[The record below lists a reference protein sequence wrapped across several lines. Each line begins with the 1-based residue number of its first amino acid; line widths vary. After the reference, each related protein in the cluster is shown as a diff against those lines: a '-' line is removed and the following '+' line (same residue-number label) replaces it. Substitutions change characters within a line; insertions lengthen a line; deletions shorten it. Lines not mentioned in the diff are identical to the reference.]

1 MNNKIDGFSKLNKN
15 KKIDWIIKNHFES
28 NNDLKK
34 LLKSYWNSN
43 KNVQK
48 NHDEFAENTISNF
61 YYPLGVAPNFLIN
74 NKVFT
79 LPMVTEESSVVAAAC
94 NSAKFWFSRGGFK
107 TKVLNTEKVGQ
118 IHFLF
123 NGNFTRIEKFFNKNK
138 SKLFSS
144 IKELTKN
151 MNKRGGGLKD
161 LEIKNKTGLIRNYYQ
176 LKGTFE
182 TDNAMGANFINSC
195 LEKLA
200 ESFKNLIKDDNDLTN
215 NEKNIE
221 IVMSILS
228 NYTPNC
234 LVKASVSCPIN
245 NLGPFKNLD
254 VKEFTKKFL
263 MAIKIAKNDKYR
275 AVTHNK
281 GIMNGIDAIAMA
293 TGNDFRAIEACAHA
307 YACRS
312 GKYSSLSNAFIEKNN
327 FIFEI
332 QLPLSMGTVGGL
344 TKLHP
349 IVNWSLEL
357 LNFPD
362 SKSLME
368 ITAVAGLAQN
378 FAAIK
383 SLITSG
389 IQKGHMKMH
398 LLNILKQKGASEN
411 QKNEAINY
419 FKKNIVSVSSVEDFL
434 KNT

>member
-1 MNNKIDGFSKLNKN
+1 MNNIINGFSKLTKE
-15 KKIDWIIKNHFES
+15 KKIDWLIKNHFNS
-28 NNDLKK
+28 KNDVKK
-34 LLKSYWNSN
+34 LLKSYWNSK

-74 NKVFT
+74 NKIFT

-94 NSAKFWFSRGGFK
+94 KSAKFWFSRGGFK

-123 NGNFTRIEKFFNKNK
+123 SGKSTKIKKFFHKNK
-138 SKLFSS
+138 SKLVNS
-144 IKELTKN
+144 IYELTKN

-161 LEIKNKTGLIRNYYQ
+161 LEILNKTNLIKNYYQ

-200 ESFKNLIKDDNDLTN
+200 ESFKILIKDDNELDS

-221 IVMSILS
+221 IIMSILS

-234 LVKASVSCPIN
+234 IVKAKVSCPIN
-245 NLGPFKNLD
+245 KLGPFKNM
-254 VKEFTKKFL
+254 KEEEFAKKFL
-263 MAIKIAKNDKYR
+263 IAIKIAKTDEYR

-307 YACRS
+307 YACRR
-312 GKYSSLSNAFIEKNN
+312 GKYSSLSNAFIKNKN

-332 QLPLSMGTVGGL
+332 ELPLSMGTVGGL

-411 QKNEAINY
+411 QKIKAINF
-419 FKKNIVSVSSVEDFL
+419 FKKNIVSVSAVEDFL
-434 KNT
+434 KNS

>member
-1 MNNKIDGFSKLNKN
+1 MNNIINGFSKLTKE
-15 KKIDWIIKNHFES
+15 KKIDWLIKNHFNS
-28 NNDLKK
+28 KNDVKK
-34 LLKSYWNSN
+34 LLKSYWNSK

-74 NKVFT
+74 NKIFT

-94 NSAKFWFSRGGFK
+94 KSAKFWFSRGGFK

-123 NGNFTRIEKFFNKNK
+123 SGKSTKIKKFFHKNK
-138 SKLFSS
+138 SKLVNS
-144 IKELTKN
+144 IYELTKN

-161 LEIKNKTGLIRNYYQ
+161 LEILNKTNLIKNYYQ

-200 ESFKNLIKDDNDLTN
+200 ESFKILIKNDNELDT

-221 IVMSILS
+221 IIMSILS

-234 LVKASVSCPIN
+234 IVKAKVSCPIN
-245 NLGPFKNLD
+245 KLGPFKNM
-254 VKEFTKKFL
+254 KEEEFAKKFL
-263 MAIKIAKNDKYR
+263 IAIKIAKTDEYR

-293 TGNDFRAIEACAHA
+293 TGNDFRAIEACVHA

-312 GKYSSLSNAFIEKNN
+312 GKYSSLSNAFIKNKN

-332 QLPLSMGTVGGL
+332 ELPLSMGTVGGL

-411 QKNEAINY
+411 QKIKAINF
-419 FKKNIVSVSSVEDFL
+419 FKKNIVSVSAVEDFL
-434 KNT
+434 KNS

>member
-1 MNNKIDGFSKLNKN
+1 
-15 KKIDWIIKNHFES
+15 
-28 NNDLKK
+28 
-34 LLKSYWNSN
+34 
-43 KNVQK
+43 
-48 NHDEFAENTISNF
+48 
-61 YYPLGVAPNFLIN
+61 
-74 NKVFT
+74 
-79 LPMVTEESSVVAAAC
+79 
-94 NSAKFWFSRGGFK
+94 
-107 TKVLNTEKVGQ
+107 
-118 IHFLF
+118 
-123 NGNFTRIEKFFNKNK
+123 
-138 SKLFSS
+138 
-144 IKELTKN
+144 
-151 MNKRGGGLKD
+151 
-161 LEIKNKTGLIRNYYQ
+161 
-176 LKGTFE
+176 
-182 TDNAMGANFINSC
+182 MGANFINSC

-200 ESFKNLIKDDNDLTN
+200 ESFKILIKDDDELDT

-221 IVMSILS
+221 IIMSILS

-234 LVKASVSCPIN
+234 IVKAKVSCPIN
-245 NLGPFKNLD
+245 KLGPFKNM
-254 VKEFTKKFL
+254 KEEEFAKKFL
-263 MAIKIAKNDKYR
+263 IAIKIAKTDKYR

-312 GKYSSLSNAFIEKNN
+312 GKYSSLSNAFIKNNN

-332 QLPLSMGTVGGL
+332 ELPLSMGTVGGL

-349 IVNWSLEL
+349 LVNWSLEL
-357 LNFPD
+357 LDLPD

-411 QKNEAINY
+411 QKNKALNF
-419 FKKNIVSVSSVEDFL
+419 FKKNVVSVSAVEDFL
-434 KNT
+434 KTH